1 MAIRKLQYSW
11 ELFGDNTN
19 GKTSASPAGS
29 HYPPPGVEHSIFTGS
44 FGNIQG
50 QTGLVSED
58 DFVVLDTVSSTPG
71 ISPYGFQTLVN
82 PTTGNTD
89 LIKWNPNMFAN
100 IVIDTT
106 NYYQDPQNVWS
117 SGVSGFASPYPR
129 QTYDEPYYELWPPVY
144 VLPDQT
150 LDIRYTLFND
160 IQLSAENNNW
170 NNIPSSTMLCAVY
183 VTYTLFSGTDGL
195 MARQLMNLGIPVN
208 VGTVENYRRLLL
220 KSKGL
225 ETDTFDFYLEAMR
238 NERKRRRKERKQ
250 QGVATQNDYEGD
262 L

>member
-11 ELFGDNTN
+11 ELFGDNTD
-19 GKTSASPAGS
+19 GRPASSQG
-29 HYPPPGVEHSIFTGS
+29 HYPPPGIEHSIFTGAY
-44 FGNIQG
+44 GNVQAG
-50 QTGLVSED
+50 RQTDLVGED
-58 DFVVLDTVSSTPG
+58 EFIVLDKVSSTPG
-71 ISPYGFQTLVN
+71 VSPYGARVVNNDLV
-82 PTTGNTD
+82 
-89 LIKWNPNMFAN
+89 KWNPNMFVN
-100 IVIDTT
+100 VVIDTT

-160 IQLSAENNNW
+160 IQLSSENNSW
-170 NNIPSSTMLCAVY
+170 NNIPRSTMLAAVY
-183 VTYTLFSGTDGL
+183 VTYTLFDGTDGL

-225 ETDTFDFYLEAMR
+225 QTDTFEFYLEAMK
-238 NERKRRRKERKQ
+238 NERERRRKERKQ
-250 QGVATQNDYEGD
+250 QGVATLNDYEGD
-262 L
+262 S